1 MPLGMWNLISDG
13 YTILS
18 SHCLHRSVRLYSLQ
32 SVIEHMGG
40 PSSGHY
46 ATYRKVVERRTSQ
59 WVHLSDTAVYN
70 VDVKDVL
77 DATAYMLFYEKVV

>member
-1 MPLGMWNLISDG
+1 M
-13 YTILS
+13 S
-18 SHCLHRSVRLYSLQ
+18 SHCLYRLYSLQ

-46 ATYRKVVERRTSQ
+46 TTYRKVLERTSQ

-70 VDVKDVL
+70 VDVKEVL
-77 DATAYMLFYEKVV
+77 DATAYMLFYEKVVQN